1 MRSPSPTPTDSSSA
15 ISDVPVTS
23 TAAMFH
29 RPRLS
34 VMFVLTS
41 FAVMLATASAA
52 VGTGVAFAP
61 SLCRSALQSNRNDST
76 LGKLPSSTQTMHPFY
91 RSRKTSLRAAIPPED
106 PERVQARRAALL
118 VALLGALGI
127 MLDNAP
133 NFFHVFQPV
142 PDTLDVIGFDLRG
155 PRQVASAHP
164 ANVHVLRARE
174 MMQAPFRRTSPL
186 PPETEKRMDDAA
198 ELIRNMQRNVY
209 KRMRVRHAAAQA
221 ARKMQKMVEI
231 ENPRGSSHCWPPK

>member
-1 MRSPSPTPTDSSSA
+1 
-15 ISDVPVTS
+15 
-23 TAAMFH
+23 MFH
-29 RPRLS
+29 RPRLG

-61 SLCRSALQSNRNDST
+61 SLCRSVLQSNRNDST
-76 LGKLPSSTQTMHPFY
+76 LGKLPSSAHTMHPFY
-91 RSRKTSLRAAIPPED
+91 RSHKASLRAAIPPED
-106 PERVQARRAALL
+106 PERVQARRTALL

-133 NFFHVFQPV
+133 NLFHVFQPV
-142 PDTLDVIGFDLRG
+142 PETLDIRGFDLRG
-155 PRQVASAHP
+155 PRQVASTRP
-164 ANVHVLRARE
+164 TNVHAPRARE

-186 PPETEKRMDDAA
+186 PPETEKQMDDAA
-198 ELIRNMQRNVY
+198 QIVRNMQRQVY

-221 ARKMQKMVEI
+221 ARKMQKAVEM
-231 ENPRGSSHCWPPK
+231 ENLTGSSRSWPPK